1 MTGCAR
7 SLITAAKLVA
17 VRAGKMAATSG
28 FGPEAQQS
36 INVVL
41 QMLREFRHSEACVF
55 LFHLNKWHTE
65 EWSYVRDE
73 VLKIVD
79 PSKLSMV
86 STIMECSAK
95 SELSACNLLIP
106 GLAQYVKTNTSQEL
120 LD

>member
-1 MTGCAR
+1 MAG
-7 SLITAAKLVA
+7 SLGTA
-17 VRAGKMAATSG
+17 RAGKMASISG

-36 INVVL
+36 IKTVL
-41 QMLREFRHSEACVF
+41 EMLRQFRYSEACIF

-73 VLKIVD
+73 VLKIVES
-79 PSKLSMV
+79 SKLSMV
-86 STIMECSAK
+86 STIMECSTK

-106 GLAQYVKTNTSQEL
+106 GLAQYVRLNTSQGL